1 MLNSNNINNYDW
13 QSRTLLLL
21 GEEKLKRLQ
30 QASVLIVGLGGVGA
44 YAAEMLCRAGINKLT
59 LVDGDVIEKSNR
71 NRQLL
76 ALHST
81 QGEYKTALMKK
92 RCLDI
97 NPFAEIEIV
106 SEFIK
111 DEQIVKL
118 LDDKDYHYV
127 IDAIDTLSPKT
138 FLIIES
144 IKRNIPIVSSMGSG
158 GKLDPSKI
166 QIADISKTYQCPL
179 AAALRKRLRKNGI
192 NSGVK
197 TVFSIEKNN
206 VHTIRS
212 EADKISPQNIV
223 GTISYMPAIFGCW
236 CASVCINDLTA

>member
-1 MLNSNNINNYDW
+1 MTGDDW

-21 GEEKLKRLQ
+21 GEEKSKRLQ
-30 QASVLIVGLGGVGA
+30 HARVLIVGLGGVGA
-44 YAAEMLCRAGINKLT
+44 YAAEMLCRAGINRLT
-59 LVDGDVIEKSNR
+59 LVDGDVIETSNR

-81 QGEYKTALMKK
+81 LGEYKTELMKK
-92 RCLDI
+92 RCKDI
-97 NPFAEIEIV
+97 NPLAEIEIV

-118 LDDKDYHYV
+118 LDDTDYHYV

-158 GKLDPSKI
+158 GKLDPTKI
-166 QIADISKTYQCPL
+166 QVADISKTYQCSL

-192 NSGVK
+192 SSGVK
-197 TVFSIEKNN
+197 TVFSTEKNI
-206 VHTIRS
+206 VQTIRND
-212 EADKISPQNIV
+212 ADKISPQNIV

-236 CASVCINDLTA
+236 CASVCINDLMA

>member
-1 MLNSNNINNYDW
+1 MLNSNKMTRYDW

-21 GEEKLKRLQ
+21 GEEKIKLLQ
-30 QASVLIVGLGGVGA
+30 KTRILIVGLGGVGA
-44 YAAEMLCRAGINKLT
+44 YAAEMLCRAGITKLT
-59 LVDGDVIEKSNR
+59 LVDGDVIDASNR

-81 QGEYKTALMKK
+81 LGEYKTELMKK
-92 RCLDI
+92 RCEDI
-97 NPFAEIEIV
+97 NPLSEIEIV
-106 SEFIK
+106 SQYIK

-118 LDDKDYHYV
+118 LDDKNYHYV

-166 QIADISKTYQCPL
+166 QVADISKTYQCPL

-192 NSGVK
+192 TKGVK
-197 TVFSIEKNN
+197 AVFSTEINSYETIKKEKG
-206 VHTIRS
+206 S
-212 EADKISPQNIV
+212 ISPQNIV
-223 GTISYMPAIFGCW
+223 GTISYMPAVFGCW
-236 CASVCINDLTA
+236 CASVCINDLMD